1 MTLRLIRSESDQN
14 GLSTGFAISQTCP
27 DNWLIRAVKLIPGES
42 IAFYG
47 VGAAILSSHGVTAWP
62 FTLALAILSILL
74 TILCRFSATR
84 DALNGQAQWIS
95 VGIAVMTT
103 LFCILALE
111 LPHVLDPGF
120 EILPAMIA
128 LAWIIVVPLCYKGN
142 TS

>member
-1 MTLRLIRSESDQN
+1 MTLRVIRSEADQN

-47 VGAAILSSHGVTAWP
+47 IGAAILSSHGADALP
-62 FTLALAILSILL
+62 FTLALACLSILL
-74 TILCRFSATR
+74 TVLCRFSATR
-84 DALNGQAQWIS
+84 NTLSGKAQWNS

-111 LPHVLDPGF
+111 LPQVLNPGF

-128 LAWIIVVPLCYKGN
+128 LAWIIVVPFCYKGN